1 MRLQKMLGVLCLLL
15 SAAIITMG
23 IVFNESVTMVV
34 ISIPLGLAMLFSK
47 KNLISVNIDDE
58 DDEEF

>member
-1 MRLQKMLGVLCLLL
+1 MLGVLCLLL

-47 KNLISVNIDDE
+47 KNLISVDIDK

>member
-15 SAAIITMG
+15 SVAIIMMS
-23 IVFNESVTMVV
+23 IIFNEDATMVC
-34 ISIPLGLAMLFSK
+34 ITIPLGLWMLFSK

>member
-15 SAAIITMG
+15 SVAIIAMG
-23 IVFNESVTMVV
+23 IEFKEDATAVV
-34 ISIPLGLAMLFSK
+34 ISIPLGLWMIFSK
-47 KNLISVNIDDE
+47 KNLLSVNIDD